1 MLRSLFG
8 IPLLCAML
16 AIEFA
21 IAVVLVGGTEQL
33 AQLSAPGLNLV
44 GLQQSALNLSTGTLL
59 VVHVVASLIAALC
72 IAVLLNKLIPGRRTL
87 LTALLFLTSVFIPF
101 LGAAGCWLSMTFGAI
116 MAQHR
121 HKENVFWQ
129 FTDNADLPFAAPVGR
144 ALPKLDSRG
153 FIEQLTFDDN
163 AEKLYN
169 KVVASRHIR
178 DSQSGPILK
187 AAVTNK
193 NERIRLVAYQMLDKK
208 VSSLN
213 KEIQRLEAEARR
225 SSGIAKSNIHLQI
238 TNIYWEL
245 LTLEGDEPVAREQ
258 LLLKAE
264 GHATEA
270 VQLQPGNVNAHFL
283 LGQIALKQG
292 ATGMATTAFENAQ
305 KHGMSKDKVIPYIA
319 EAAYEE
325 RNFTKLRNVLRELDP
340 AFRSYPPFSN
350 VVEFWA

>member
-1 MLRSLFG
+1 MLRNLLG
-8 IPLLCAML
+8 IPLLCVAL

-21 IAVVLVGGTEQL
+21 IAVILIGGTEYLPQ
-33 AQLSAPGLNLV
+33 AALSI
-44 GLQQSALNLSTGTLL
+44 STTTLL
-59 VVHVVASLIAALC
+59 SVHIAVSLVAALC
-72 IAVLLNKLIPGRRTL
+72 ISVLLKNLIPGNRKL
-87 LTALLFLTSVFIPF
+87 LILFLFLTGVFVPF

-144 ALPKLDSRG
+144 PVPKLDSRG
-153 FIEQLTFDDN
+153 FIEQLAFDND

-187 AAVTNK
+187 SAVTNK

-208 VSSLN
+208 VSNLN

-225 SSGIAKSNIHLQI
+225 SSGLAKSNIHLQI
-238 TNIYWEL
+238 CNNYWEL

-258 LLLKAE
+258 LLANAE
-264 GHATEA
+264 DQALSAIE
-270 VQLQPGNVNAHFL
+270 LQGTSVNAHFL
-283 LGQIALKQG
+283 LGQIYLKQG
-292 ATGMATTAFENAQ
+292 VTGKAATAFEQAQ
-305 KHGMSKDKVIPYIA
+305 KLGMSKDKVIPYIA
-319 EAAYEE
+319 EAVFIE
-325 RNFTKLRNVLRELDP
+325 RDFKKLRHLLSNLDP
-340 AFRSYPPFSN
+340 AFRAYPPFSN

>member
-1 MLRSLFG
+1 MLRNLLG
-8 IPLLCAML
+8 IPLLCVAL
-16 AIEFA
+16 AVEFA
-21 IAVVLVGGTEQL
+21 IAVLLVSGSEYL
-33 AQLSAPGLNLV
+33 PAVAPGLNT
-44 GLQQSALNLSTGTLL
+44 STMLS
-59 VVHVVASLIAALC
+59 VHIVASLVAALC
-72 IAVLLNKLIPGRRTL
+72 ISALLTKLVPGRRKL
-87 LTALLFLTSVFIPF
+87 LILSLFLMSVFIPF

-144 ALPKLDSRG
+144 PIPRLDSRG
-153 FIEQLTFDDN
+153 FIEQLSFDSN

-187 AAVTNK
+187 SAVKNP

-213 KEIQRLEAEARR
+213 KEIQRLETEANRATGL
-225 SSGIAKSNIHLQI
+225 SKSNIHLQI
-238 TNIYWEL
+238 TNNYWEL

-258 LLLKAE
+258 LLSKAE
-264 GHATEA
+264 HHTNEA
-270 VQLQPGNVNAHFL
+270 LQLQPDSINAHFL
-283 LGQIALKQG
+283 LGQISLKQG
-292 ATGMATTAFENAQ
+292 STIKATQAFDQAQ

-319 EAAYEE
+319 EAAFIE
-325 RNFTKLRNVLRELDP
+325 RDFKKLREILKNLNP
-340 AFRSYPPFSN
+340 AFKSYPPFSN
-350 VVEFWA
+350 VVEYWA